1 MDKQVYKRGVVAKGF
16 TLLETMITMFIVA
29 VGLLAMA
36 QMLITTMKQNLN
48 TEIRMDAVVMVQSML
63 EAGTTYIT
71 SDASCVNL
79 ATNVNVNKTQT
90 YQGGTY
96 TFVVTC
102 TVLTAGSQYL
112 VTSKVQDA
120 SNKVIA
126 DNRLVYTSLGPE
138 TPGRK

>member
-1 MDKQVYKRGVVAKGF
+1 MIKRISKTFEEKGF

-36 QMLITTMKQNLN
+36 QMLITTMKQNLD
-48 TEIRMDAVVMVQSML
+48 TEVRMDAVVMSQSVL

-71 SDASCVNL
+71 TDASCVNL
-79 ATNVNVNKTQT
+79 VNNANVNKTQV

-102 TVLTAGSQYL
+102 TVLTAGSRYL
-112 VTSKVQDA
+112 VDSQVNDA
-120 SNKVIA
+120 ANKKIA
-126 DNRLVYTSLGPE
+126 ETRMVYTTLGPE
-138 TPGRK
+138 Q